1 MDVLLLLVSS
11 KKVEPKIPF
20 STKCAWIWKCM
31 KIYTRSA
38 CPGLSLRICLYLS
51 QIEYT
56 IEPFHIYLRI
66 IHRNVRLKSIINNHY
81 NVLLQ
86 DITDAPIEYECNLL
100 TRGTF
105 PKCILFKIVRK
116 SLPICSTLC
125 ALVYRIKH
133 STFWRVQMKHLTS
146 KMNHASKFH

>member
-1 MDVLLLLVSS
+1 MCSSSSFHPKRLNRKYPSLQNVLEFENAWKYTLDLHVQACL
-11 KKVEPKIPF
+11 
-20 STKCAWIWKCM
+20 CA
-31 KIYTRSA
+31 YA
-38 CPGLSLRICLYLS
+38 CISRK
-51 QIEYT
+51 IEYT

-66 IHRNVRLKSIINNHY
+66 IHRNVRFKTIINNHY